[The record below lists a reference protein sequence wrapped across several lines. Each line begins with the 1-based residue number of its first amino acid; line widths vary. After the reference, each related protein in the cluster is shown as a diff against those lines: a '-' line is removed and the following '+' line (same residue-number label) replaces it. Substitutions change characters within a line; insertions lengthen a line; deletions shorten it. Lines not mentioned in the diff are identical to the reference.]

1 MNNLWMLNIASAIGI
16 PRSTPKTTSN
26 PELSFS
32 ISTSKSKLHNY
43 LIVYII

>member
-1 MNNLWMLNIASAIGI
+1 MNNLWLLNIASTSGTIGI
-16 PRSTPKTTSN
+16 PKSTP
-26 PELSFS
+26 SFS